1 MTKILTKSILFLL
14 LILILAIFY
23 LSYFGVKTEKLNEK
37 IIDKISKINKKAK
50 VELNFVKYVLD
61 IRNLS
66 IIIKTSNPKISIDKN
81 KLEFKSLKTQISLR
95 SFMKDQFLID
105 DLQIS
110 TKDIKLSDVLL
121 LARSFKNS
129 AELFILSKIIKDGS
143 LVANIGL
150 NFNANGT
157 IKEDY
162 KIDGV
167 IKNGKIRL
175 LDNKNLSNL
184 NFSFKI
190 KKDEYLL
197 NDLEVLFKKIKF
209 TIPKMKITEKNNLFL
224 INGKLI
230 NKEKD
235 LDYEFINNIFD
246 QDFKNFDLNNIN
258 FHAESDFN
266 IEVNKKFKIN
276 NIELFSKLNLKKLSY
291 SNKFLKLKKYFP
303 EYNQLVNLTNHEILI
318 NYKNNQ
324 IDITGNG
331 ELSLEDKTDKIK
343 YKIAKKNDQYNFNI
357 NFEINDN
364 SLIIDFLDYK
374 KKENLSSYLKLDG
387 IYRKDNKI
395 NFKSIL
401 LTENDNSFLVKDLY
415 LSDKLKIIDVR
426 KIKIDYFNLNG
437 IKNNIS
443 LTKNKKNYKIQGQSF
458 DATKLINEL
467 LESQDDES
475 SSIFDG
481 LNSTIDITINK
492 TYLDKVTFVNNL
504 SGNIYFKDNKIYKLN
519 LDSKFSDNKKLV
531 ITINTTDNNEKITT
545 LFSDYP
551 KSLLKQYKFI
561 KGFEEGVLDFYSIK
575 KDNISNSLLVID
587 NFKVQEIPILAK
599 LLTLASLQGIADL
612 LTGEGIRFTD
622 LEMKFSNDEGL
633 MRIEEM
639 YAIGPAI
646 SILMDGYIEPKKL
659 ISLRGTLVP
668 ATTINRSIASIPI
681 IGNILIGK
689 KTGEGVFGVSFKIKG
704 PPKNL
709 KTTVNPVKTLTPRF
723 ITRTLEKIKKN

>member
-23 LSYFGVKTEKLNEK
+23 LSYFGVKTEKFNEK
-37 IIDKISKINKKAK
+37 IIDKISKINKKVK

-129 AELFILSKIIKDGS
+129 PELFILSKIIKDGS

-150 NFNANGT
+150 NFNTNGT

-246 QDFKNFDLNNIN
+246 QDFENFDLNNIN

-266 IEVNKKFKIN
+266 
-276 NIELFSKLNLKKLSY
+276 
-291 SNKFLKLKKYFP
+291 
-303 EYNQLVNLTNHEILI
+303 
-318 NYKNNQ
+318 
-324 IDITGNG
+324 
-331 ELSLEDKTDKIK
+331 
-343 YKIAKKNDQYNFNI
+343 
-357 NFEINDN
+357 FEI
-364 SLIIDFLDYK
+364 
-374 KKENLSSYLKLDG
+374 
-387 IYRKDNKI
+387 
-395 NFKSIL
+395 
-401 LTENDNSFLVKDLY
+401 
-415 LSDKLKIIDVR
+415 
-426 KIKIDYFNLNG
+426 
-437 IKNNIS
+437 
-443 LTKNKKNYKIQGQSF
+443 
-458 DATKLINEL
+458 
-467 LESQDDES
+467 
-475 SSIFDG
+475 
-481 LNSTIDITINK
+481 
-492 TYLDKVTFVNNL
+492 
-504 SGNIYFKDNKIYKLN
+504 
-519 LDSKFSDNKKLV
+519 
-531 ITINTTDNNEKITT
+531 
-545 LFSDYP
+545 
-551 KSLLKQYKFI
+551 
-561 KGFEEGVLDFYSIK
+561 
-575 KDNISNSLLVID
+575 
-587 NFKVQEIPILAK
+587 
-599 LLTLASLQGIADL
+599 
-612 LTGEGIRFTD
+612 
-622 LEMKFSNDEGL
+622 
-633 MRIEEM
+633 
-639 YAIGPAI
+639 
-646 SILMDGYIEPKKL
+646 
-659 ISLRGTLVP
+659 
-668 ATTINRSIASIPI
+668 
-681 IGNILIGK
+681 
-689 KTGEGVFGVSFKIKG
+689 
-704 PPKNL
+704 
-709 KTTVNPVKTLTPRF
+709 
-723 ITRTLEKIKKN
+723 